1 MARRTR
7 SPART
12 TRLRSR
18 AIPLKPAPYHKLL
31 ATCPERRVLDRI
43 ANKWTA
49 LIIGELSNGTRRFQ
63 QLRREVEGITQK
75 MLTQTLR
82 ALERDGLV
90 SRHIY
95 AAVPPRVEY
104 SLTPLGQTFTK
115 PLWALKKWAE
125 AHLEEI
131 EASRA
136 AWDARAVSGDATV

>member
-1 MARRTR
+1 
-7 SPART
+7 
-12 TRLRSR
+12 
-18 AIPLKPAPYHKLL
+18 
-31 ATCPERRVLDRI
+31 VLDLI

-49 LIIGELSNGTRRFQ
+49 LIIAELANGTRRFQ
-63 QLRREVEGITQK
+63 QLRHEVEGVTQK

-90 SRHIY
+90 SRRIY

-115 PLWALKKWAE
+115 PLWALKRWAE
-125 AHLEEI
+125 AHVEEI

-136 AWDARAVSGDATV
+136 AWDARAASGDATV